1 MDVTL
6 YTDITDITDAPDAT
20 VLPSLDEWQAF
31 CAERADMQKQI
42 AAYENIAI
50 AALDMSDAY
59 NDLLEN
65 FGIKEAQSVIS
76 AKMLENAEIARLQ
89 NKMRSKMG
97 REPDVVPESLSKAFY
112 LKLFTEFAVNL
123 TEKITDSKAFIDDLF
138 HKYEP
143 AIVSFSDAI
152 VAVNDLDFVK
162 NRLIPDALNTS
173 MAKEVQ
179 AQIIK
184 ID

>member
-1 MDVTL
+1 VDELTL
-6 YTDITDITDAPDAT
+6 YTDVTDAPDAT
-20 VLPSLDEWQAF
+20 VLPTLAEWQAF

-50 AALDMSDAY
+50 SALDMSDAY
-59 NDLLEN
+59 NEILTE
-65 FGIKEAQSVIS
+65 FGIKAAQAAIS
-76 AKMLENAEIARLQ
+76 AKYAENAEIADKQ
-89 NKMRSKMG
+89 NKIRVKMG
-97 REPDVVPESLSKAFY
+97 READIKPDAVTKAFY
-112 LKLFTEFAVNL
+112 LKLFTEFAVNI

-143 AIVSFSDAI
+143 AIVAFSDAI
-152 VAVNDLDFVK
+152 VAVNELDFVK
-162 NRLIPDALNTS
+162 NRLIPDALNTG

-184 ID
+184 I